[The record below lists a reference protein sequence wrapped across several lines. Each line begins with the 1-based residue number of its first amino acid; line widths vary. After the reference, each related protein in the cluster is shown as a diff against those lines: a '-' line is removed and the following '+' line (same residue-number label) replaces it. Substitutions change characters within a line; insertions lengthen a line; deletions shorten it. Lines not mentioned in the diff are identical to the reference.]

1 MKFVAWQKISLVDY
15 PGLVSTLLFTGK
27 CNFWCEYCHNKVL
40 RTEEGKISEDEIFE
54 FLEKKGEKLDA
65 LCITGGEPCLQ
76 KEEIFEFL
84 ERIKYD
90 FPHLKLKTDTNGSD
104 PDYIRRG
111 KKYFNYVAMDF
122 KSLDYSLFSNTSINT
137 ILESLEALRE
147 YDDYEVRITVYP
159 PYIKEEDFEN
169 IAKLLS
175 QMKTV
180 VIQQYRPVNDVKAYG
195 IETLKKFCSFFKNCT
210 IRA

>member
-1 MKFVAWQKISLVDY
+1 M
-15 PGLVSTLLFTGK
+15 
-27 CNFWCEYCHNKVL
+27 L
-40 RTEEGKISEDEIFE
+40 RTEEEKISEEEIFE
-54 FLEKKGEKLDA
+54 FLEKKGGKLDA
-65 LCITGGEPCLQ
+65 LCITGGEPCLC
-76 KEEIFEFL
+76 KDEIFEFL
-84 ERIKYD
+84 DKVKYD

-111 KKYFNYVAMDF
+111 KKYFDYVAMDF
-122 KSLDYSLFSNTSINT
+122 KSLDYSLFSNTNMNT

-175 QMKTV
+175 QMKV
-180 VIQQYRPVNDVKAYG
+180 IVIQQYRPVNDIRAYD
-195 IETLKKFCSFFKNCT
+195 IEILKKFCGLFKNCI